1 MAGLNLSNKVWQTVL
16 GVLLASFLSMGA
28 WVFSAVRDMPNK
40 YVTRTEMSTT
50 ITLIENMDK
59 KLTNIQTCVMEFP
72 EKYPQKNDLEYRLQ
86 RIETKLDKIMSI
98 INSE

>member
-59 KLTNIQTCVMEFP
+59 KLIHKRMIWNTDFNVLRQ
-72 EKYPQKNDLEYRLQ
+72 N
-86 RIETKLDKIMSI
+86 
-98 INSE
+98 